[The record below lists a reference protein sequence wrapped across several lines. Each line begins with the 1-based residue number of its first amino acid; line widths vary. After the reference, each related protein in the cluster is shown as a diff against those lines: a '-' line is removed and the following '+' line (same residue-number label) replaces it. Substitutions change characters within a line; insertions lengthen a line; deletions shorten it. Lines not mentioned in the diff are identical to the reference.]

1 MTELVDEVKK
11 RVDQEIHRP
20 DFGLRVIIVWKT
32 IKGVFLLAVA
42 ILAFIFRDYNL
53 HDLMVDFVSWLGID
67 PAGPRVG
74 QVLAQLTGLTPIKV
88 GIGALAISALMF
100 VEAWGLH
107 RRRVWAEW
115 LTVIATSSLI
125 PVEIYHLAKHP
136 SLGKVLTLVANV
148 AIVLYLLRHR
158 WLFVPGRVERWWRAR
173 HPRHTKP
180 STPPSASPNPPSIPP
195 SPPSSPSSPSL

>member
-11 RVDQEIHRP
+11 RVDQEIRRP

-32 IKGVFLLAVA
+32 IKGFLLLAIA
-42 ILAFIFRDYNL
+42 ILAFLFRDYNL
-53 HDLMVDFVSWLGID
+53 HDLAVDFVRWLGID
-67 PAGPRVG
+67 PAGPRIG
-74 QVLAQLTGLTPIKV
+74 SLLGNLTGLTPIKV
-88 GIGALAISALMF
+88 GIGALAISMLMF

-125 PVEIYHLAKHP
+125 PLEIYHLAKHP
-136 SLGKVLTLVANV
+136 SLGKVLTLIANV

-158 WLFVPGRVERWWRAR
+158 WLFVPGRIERWWRAR
-173 HPRHTKP
+173 RARDAPP
-180 STPPSASPNPPSIPP
+180 QSPTPPSP
-195 SPPSSPSSPSL
+195 